1 MVFPL
6 KKSHQRPKR
15 KARRPLI
22 RHKDTTI
29 QDTVM
34 ESTQNNGINGVDE
47 EESNED
53 KGEGSEIK
61 TVNDLDTLDAIKTRI
76 ALLEHEKQQLEQKI
90 TIGRFGVERFAL
102 SGSDM
107 QFYTGLD
114 NYLQFK
120 ALFDFL
126 DGNCCAC
133 SRLNYWG
140 SNNCNFQLQD
150 LEKRGKKRSIIPAD
164 ELELFLTLSRLRAN
178 VPEKVLA
185 DQFKISTSEV
195 SRIFVTWVDLLF
207 SRLNQL
213 PIWATRE
220 TLNPTMPESFKCDYP
235 YTRII
240 LDCTEIFIEKPSC
253 FRVQAETYST
263 YKSHN
268 TAKGLVGIAP
278 NGAVTFISDLYGG
291 HVSDRKIVIASGILD
306 MLEPHDSVM
315 PDSGFESQD
324 LLVPKKVSLNIP
336 PFMRCKDQL
345 DPDEEDETRQIAAV
359 RIHVERAIERI
370 KNYNILKQIIP
381 NSMAEDLNKILKVS
395 SYLTNLKGPLV
406 V

>member
-1 MVFPL
+1 MAESLPGGYTCCVPGCFSNSKKHKGQFSFYVFPKDPKLRRKWLLNISRKNFSPTTGHRACSAHFLGGKKSYQNAVPTVFPL

-22 RHKDTTI
+22 RHKDSMI

-90 TIGRFGVERFAL
+90 TMERFGVERFAL
-102 SGSDM
+102 SDSDM

-114 NYLQFK
+114 NYVQFK

-150 LEKRGKKRSIIPAD
+150 LEKRGK
-164 ELELFLTLSRLRAN
+164 
-178 VPEKVLA
+178 
-185 DQFKISTSEV
+185 
-195 SRIFVTWVDLLF
+195 
-207 SRLNQL
+207 
-213 PIWATRE
+213 
-220 TLNPTMPESFKCDYP
+220 
-235 YTRII
+235 
-240 LDCTEIFIEKPSC
+240 
-253 FRVQAETYST
+253 
-263 YKSHN
+263 
-268 TAKGLVGIAP
+268 
-278 NGAVTFISDLYGG
+278 
-291 HVSDRKIVIASGILD
+291 SG
-306 MLEPHDSVM
+306 
-315 PDSGFESQD
+315 
-324 LLVPKKVSLNIP
+324 
-336 PFMRCKDQL
+336 R
-345 DPDEEDETRQIAAV
+345 
-359 RIHVERAIERI
+359 
-370 KNYNILKQIIP
+370 
-381 NSMAEDLNKILKVS
+381 
-395 SYLTNLKGPLV
+395 
-406 V
+406 